1 MFDFGFVINVWCY
14 KFNICVEYLV
24 NVIFDLFILYCSFGM
39 IMIDFGCDRGYSY
52 FEEIGVKFLF
62 IDNGFFKIF
71 YCMDY
76 SELF

>member
-1 MFDFGFVINVWCY
+1 
-14 KFNICVEYLV
+14 
-24 NVIFDLFILYCSFGM
+24 
-39 IMIDFGCDRGYSY
+39 MIDFGCDRGYSY